1 MKKKTKAS
9 AIILRILA
17 IIIAI
22 LGLLL
27 LIADTTAGIIALV
40 IAAGLCGLSF
50 LHRASSASDDA
61 VQDTA
66 PAPTVHTPQS
76 QPIST
81 TISTISTRKKIADY
95 SLKVLSTASDLQQ
108 FPKQPYIVLDTE
120 TTGLSAATCELI
132 ELSMIKFSPDGTT
145 DEFYSLFNPH
155 CDVPTV
161 VTQLTGIE
169 TVDLVNAPNADDYAM
184 DIAAFIGNTPVV
196 AHNAKFDC
204 GFLCRL
210 FSRNSVYIQLTAVDT
225 VEMARRAFPGQENYQ
240 LDTLISSLKLSDGP
254 QLHRAHDDV
263 ICTHRLFV
271 KCLNALQAEKSR
283 ISAEKKAKRQAE
295 EAARYEKYHDSPL
308 YNTSFVFTGDFS
320 IPRNEIEYMAVSA
333 GGTVRFSVSKITD
346 YLVKGSS
353 EKYGPDSMS
362 RKYKTALQ
370 LNSEGA
376 NIHIISEAEFM
387 ALISAAQQPPS
398 A

>member
-17 IIIAI
+17 IIIAV

-50 LHRASSASDDA
+50 LHRSPSGSGDASQDAASATT
-61 VQDTA
+61 VDT
-66 PAPTVHTPQS
+66 PKP
-76 QPIST
+76 QPISP
-81 TISTISTRKKIADY
+81 TISSRKKISDY
-95 SLKVLSTASDLQQ
+95 SLKVLSTTSDLQQ

-120 TTGLSAATCELI
+120 TTGLSPATCELI
-132 ELSMIKFSPDGTT
+132 ELSMIKFFPNGTT
-145 DEFYSLFNPH
+145 EEFYSLFNPH
-155 CDVPTV
+155 CDVPAV

-169 TVDLVNAPNADDYAM
+169 TVDLVNSPHADDYAM

-254 QLHRAHDDV
+254 QQHRAHDDV

-376 NIHIISEAEFM
+376 DIHIISEAEFM
-387 ALISAAQQPPS
+387 DLISAAQQPPS